1 MAAKNHM
8 LISGKDV
15 NKPDTRLTINLADDL
30 KEVRGFGKPIT
41 RARAKEM
48 AEDYFK
54 DIEASEVILKEIE
67 VNPAYAKLK
76 EMHEFKQLKDLIDP
90 ETQTVSGVFG
100 KEIILQILSMRNCE
114 GIRYIIGK
122 DQGKNTVV
130 LIGVKEVEE
139 DPIQTDDQNNFR
151 VRSAPVE
158 LKSTASIRDV
168 PIDAEVHQSSLNVTK
183 VREMFHGGVV
193 NDAGSIQSRVDIL
206 FGPY

>member
-15 NKPDTRLTINLADDL
+15 KNPDARLTINLADDF
-30 KEVRGFGKPIT
+30 KEVRGFGKPVT

-54 DIEASEVILKEIE
+54 DIEASEVVIQEIE
-67 VNPAYAKLK
+67 SNAAYAKLK
-76 EMHEFKQLKDLIDP
+76 KMPEFKQLKNLIDP

-122 DQGKNTVV
+122 DQGKNTVI

-139 DPIQTDDQNNFR
+139 GTASTDEQDTPK

-158 LKSTASIRDV
+158 LKSPTSTRDV

-183 VREMFHGGVV
+183 VREMFHGG
-193 NDAGSIQSRVDIL
+193 DAGDTSTTQSRIDIL
-206 FGPY
+206 FGTY